1 MRHAKWWVGVMVVA
15 VVATVASRQGAADAD
30 KRRQLR
36 DEIDRLMQDIA
47 SELRDVPG
55 DSSTSDLDRTI
66 DYAGKVYDKAR
77 ELKDHAEG
85 DSDAVRIADSYPDT
99 ARRYQE
105 YARYLRELKN
115 GYRRIDDWP
124 KKCETA
130 TRELADR
137 LRAYT
142 DRHDPRGLEEV
153 PKLAREQG
161 KIGKEGLEQ
170 AERTK
175 NEMYTWYD
183 KVDDFGGGDSKW
195 NDVRSNLI
203 QAGRTMYEYTVKQ
216 WEQVKRD
223 DTCGNLGKEER
234 NPLVEQA
241 MGRLFEGK
249 KGIETLYEALDR
261 QLGELAS
268 ALDGLVG
275 DSDDSDVTTAERKLD
290 EVDKLLE
297 QLDRV
302 RGNDEEARRRVETW
316 RNIVRAGRAAMVQL
330 HTLKQNQFR
339 VDKAPG
345 RCKESDE
352 KLEGVIR
359 PFVDRRDPRGLT
371 EIPLRARG
379 IAEPLKEALA
389 KADEV
394 HQQLERALS
403 EAQRFDPSEGRWRA
417 VTEKT
422 RSSATAIW
430 EYWKKAREAAHA
442 ACDELAKGD
451 ENRVV
456 KNAISNLSRSR
467 SDNQTELD
475 RIKADHAKWYDGVK
489 ELREWYKTDTEA
501 VRQGFCALAESPG
514 DYYEGDAYIAT
525 LDAIADRM
533 TSRISPKW
541 NDLTRASTVL
551 IDRLKKL
558 EAEEDPDVKTQ
569 AVKLHEAIERTE
581 RGMFTIMS
589 DELRGRADV
598 EVRAFME
605 VGKNEHKRIQAD
617 SSKCTKSELVF
628 GSRRLDCIR
637 VDGSK
642 CYVVEIK
649 PDNEKARDR
658 GQAQIAAGI
667 REVQAALA
675 GKTKRDEL
683 TGNLEVLRPCFDETK
698 QRVDL
703 GDELRVY
710 SFCPPPGQLFRD
722 FVVP

>member
-1 MRHAKWWVGVMVVA
+1 MLVI
-15 VVATVASRQGAADAD
+15 VATATAVSRRGAADAD

-36 DEIDRLMQDIA
+36 DEIDRLMSDIA
-47 SELRDVPG
+47 SELRDVPS

-77 ELKDHAEG
+77 ELRDHAEG
-85 DSDAVRIADSYPDT
+85 DSDARRIADSYPDI

-105 YARYLRELKN
+105 SARYLRELKN
-115 GYRRIDDWP
+115 GYRKIDEWP

-130 TRELADR
+130 MRELADR

-142 DRHDPRGLEEV
+142 DRHDPRGLDEA
-153 PKLAREQG
+153 PRLAHDQG
-161 KIGKEGLEQ
+161 KIGKEGIEQ

-183 KVDDFGGGDSKW
+183 KVDDFADGDGKW

-203 QAGRTMYEYTVKQ
+203 SAGRTMYEYTVKQ

-223 DTCGNLGKEER
+223 DTCGNLAKEER

-241 MGRLFEGK
+241 MAKLFEGK

-261 QLGELAS
+261 QLGEMAS
-268 ALDGLVG
+268 ALDGLAG
-275 DSDDSDVTTAERKLD
+275 DSDDSDVTAAERKLD
-290 EVDKLLE
+290 EVDRLLE
-297 QLDRV
+297 QLDRIK
-302 RGNDEEARRRVETW
+302 GNDGEARRRVETW
-316 RNIVRAGRAAMVQL
+316 RNIVRAGRAAMAQL
-330 HTLKQNQFR
+330 HTLKQSQFR

-345 RCKESDE
+345 RCKESEE
-352 KLEGVIR
+352 KLESVIR
-359 PFVDRRDPRGLT
+359 PLVDRRDPRGLT

-379 IAEPLKEALA
+379 IAEPIKEALA

-394 HQQLERALS
+394 HQQMERALS

-422 RSSATAIW
+422 RASANAIW
-430 EYWKKAREAAHA
+430 EYWKKARETAHA
-442 ACDELAKGD
+442 SCDEFAKGD

-456 KNAISNLSRSR
+456 KNAIANLSRSR
-467 SDNQTELD
+467 SENQTEFD

-501 VRQGFCALAESPG
+501 VRQGFCTLAESPG
-514 DYYEGDAYIAT
+514 DYFEGDAYIAT

-533 TSRISPKW
+533 ASRIAPRW
-541 NDLTRASTVL
+541 NDLTRASTAL
-551 IDRLKKL
+551 IDRLKRL
-558 EAEEDPDVKTQ
+558 EAEEDPDVRAGAT
-569 AVKLHEAIERTE
+569 KLRESIERTE
-581 RGMFTIMS
+581 RTMYGVMS
-589 DELRGRADV
+589 DELRGRSDV
-598 EVRAFME
+598 EVRAFIE

-628 GSRRLDCIR
+628 GSRRVDCIR
-637 VDGSK
+637 VDGNK

-649 PDNEKARDR
+649 PDNDAAKRRGREQLNDGLKEVEK
-658 GQAQIAAGI
+658 
-667 REVQAALA
+667 ALA
-675 GKTKRDEL
+675 GKKKKEEL
-683 TGNLEVLRPCFDETK
+683 TDKLEVFRTCFDEAK
-698 QRVDL
+698 QTANLDT
-703 GDELRVY
+703 ELRVY

-722 FVVP
+722 FVP